1 MRCVLLVSVICL
13 GACGDDG
20 STTPPPPL
28 CTGAWHVCGGHLR
41 DATGRAAILRGMNVG
56 KKESPYLDFHAA
68 ADFTR
73 MRDDWGMNAV
83 RFYFPWAAVEP
94 SPGQYDDA
102 FLDQVRQRLDWAA
115 AAKVDVI
122 LDLHQDVYGEGF
134 GFDGAPRWTCDQA
147 RYDAFVPAAQ
157 WPLNY
162 LEPNVKAC
170 FDGLWNDPALGE
182 AHAAVWRHI
191 AGRLGDH
198 PAVIG
203 FDAINEPHWGSH
215 DLFTF
220 ERERLQP
227 FFDRDVAA
235 VRAVAPRW
243 VAFLEP
249 AGSRNIGIPTSLQPF
264 AYPDVVYAPHAYD
277 SAAEQEQ
284 GFDEGRRAAFLDNV
298 ALLAHRGRGARHR
311 AVDRRV
317 RRPGYRPRHRAVHG
331 RGLRRGQRRRR
342 VEHVLGVQQGRRLL
356 AARRRRRRDRAAGRR
371 DRAAVPGA
379 HRRRPDRLDPRRG
392 RTHADRALPPRPA
405 RRDADRDRRAA
416 AGVGGADRDLRR
428 LRERAAGRHA
438 GDHRAA
444 RGRRRRRGD
453 AGPRAAGAVRQRR
466 AARG

>member
-1 MRCVLLVSVICL
+1 MRRALLVSVICF

-20 STTPPPPL
+20 ATTPPPPL

-56 KKESPYLDFHAA
+56 KKEAPYLDFHAA
-68 ADFTR
+68 ADFAR

-182 AHAAVWRHI
+182 AHAAAWRHI

-227 FFDRDVAA
+227 FYDRDVAA
-235 VRAVAPRW
+235 VRAVAPHW

-284 GFDEGRRAAFLDNV
+284 GFDEARRAAFLDNV
-298 ALLAHRGRGARHR
+298 ALQRSEAETLGTALWIGEYGGLGTDPGIVPYMDAAYDAAS
-311 AVDRRV
+311 AVAASSMYWAYSKGG
-317 RRPGYRPRHRAVHG
+317 GYSP
-331 RGLRRGQRRRR
+331 
-342 VEHVLGVQQGRRLL
+342 
-356 AARRRRRRDRAAGRR
+356 
-371 DRAAVPGA
+371 
-379 HRRRPDRLDPRRG
+379 LD
-392 RTHADRALPPRPA
+392 
-405 RRDADRDRRAA
+405 
-416 AGVGGADRDLRR
+416 
-428 LRERAAGRHA
+428 
-438 GDHRAA
+438 
-444 RGRRRRRGD
+444 
-453 AGPRAAGAVRQRR
+453 AAGAEIAPLVGAIVRPYPARVAGDPIDWTHDE
-466 AARG
+466 AARTLTVRYRPDLRVATPTELVVPPRVSAAPTVTCDGCVSARQGDTLVITTPPAVDATGMATLVVALPAP